1 MITNEKQYRTT
12 RTLAEKLRRS
22 LAELEQIPRDLPPI
36 LIKAH
41 REALDSQA
49 SELEADIAL
58 YEDLRSGDVVNFAA
72 ETLQDLP
79 DILIRARIARGMT
92 QRDLGDFLG
101 VKEQQIQ
108 RYEVERYRS
117 ASLERLIEVAGAL
130 DVEIRG
136 EAALIGDGQF
146 KSVDPNVW
154 TNFPI
159 TEMYK
164 RGWFE
169 DFSGSLAEAKKAAPE
184 LVPSFLAAAGTHYL
198 MPAMH
203 RKSVRSKGKVLEA
216 AFTAWEARV
225 RKLAEQNLP
234 EAEFNPKLISGGW
247 IEALRAMSVAP
258 DGIVRT
264 VDHLRDIGISL
275 VVERHLPGT
284 LLDGAALCSIRKR
297 AIVAMT
303 LRHDRLDNFWFT
315 LFHELGHLK
324 LHIGTGQFA
333 AIFDDTEALADS
345 DVEDEADLFAQEAL
359 IPAASWTLA
368 ASRFARTE
376 RSVLVDAKRFGV
388 GPAVIAG
395 RIRRETRNYSL
406 LPGLVGSGE
415 VRRQFG
421 L

>member
-12 RTLAEKLRRS
+12 RTLAEKLRSS
-22 LAELEQIPRDLPPI
+22 LADLDRTASDLPPI
-36 LIKAH
+36 LINAH

-49 SELEADIAL
+49 SELEADIAM
-58 YEDLRSGDVVNFAA
+58 YEDLRSGRVANFAA
-72 ETLQDLP
+72 ETFQDLP

-92 QRDLGDFLG
+92 QKDLGDFIG

-108 RYEVERYRS
+108 RYEAERYRS

-136 EAALIGDGQF
+136 VVALVGDGRF
-146 KSVDPNVW
+146 NSVDPSVW
-154 TNFPI
+154 SNFPI

-169 DFSGSLAEAKKAAPE
+169 DFSGSLAEAKKAAPQ
-184 LVPSFLAAAGTHYL
+184 LVPSFLAATGADYL

-203 RKSVRSKGKVLEA
+203 RKSVRSKGNVLEA

-225 RKLAEQNLP
+225 RTLAEQNPP
-234 EAEFNPKLISGGW
+234 EAEFDPKFISDEW
-247 IEALRAMSVAP
+247 IGALRAMSVEP
-258 DGIVRT
+258 DGVSRT

-275 VVERHLPGT
+275 IVERHLPGT

-324 LHIGTGQFA
+324 LHIGTGKFA
-333 AIFDDTEALADS
+333 AIFDDTEAPADS

-359 IPAASWTLA
+359 IPTDNWKLA

-395 RIRRETRNYSL
+395 RIRREARNYTL

-415 VRRQFG
+415 VRRRFG

>member
-12 RTLAEKLRRS
+12 RALVEKLRLS
-22 LAELEQIPRDLPPI
+22 LADLDQTAGDLPPI
-36 LIKAH
+36 LLKAH

-49 SELEADIAL
+49 SELETDIAM
-58 YEDLRSGDVVNFAA
+58 YEDLRSGRVANFVA
-72 ETLQDLP
+72 ETLHDLP

-92 QRDLGDFLG
+92 QKDLGAFLG
-101 VKEQQIQ
+101 IKEQQIQ
-108 RYEVERYRS
+108 RYEAERYRS
-117 ASLERLIEVAGAL
+117 ASLERLIEVGGAL

-136 EAALIGDGQF
+136 EAALIGDGRF
-146 KSVDPNVW
+146 KSVDPSVW
-154 TNFPI
+154 TSFPI

-169 DFSGSLAEAKKAAPE
+169 DFSGSLAEAKKAAPQ
-184 LVPSFLAAAGTHYL
+184 LVPNFLAATGADYI

-203 RKSVRSKGKVLEA
+203 RKSVRTKGKILEA

-225 RKLAEQNLP
+225 RSLAEQNPP
-234 EAEFNPKLISGGW
+234 EAEFDPASINDEW
-247 IEALRAMSVAP
+247 IEALRAMSVEP
-258 DGIVRT
+258 DGVSRT

-275 VVERHLPGT
+275 IVERHLPGT
-284 LLDGAALCSIRKR
+284 LLDGAALCSTRKR

-324 LHIGTGQFA
+324 LHVGIGQFA
-333 AIFDDTEALADS
+333 AIFDDTEAPADS
-345 DVEDEADLFAQEAL
+345 EVEDEADLFAQEAL
-359 IPAASWTLA
+359 IPAAQWTLA

-395 RIRRETRNYSL
+395 RIRRETRNYTL
-406 LPGLVGSGE
+406 LSSLVGPGE
-415 VRRQFG
+415 VRRWFG